1 MHYHNL
7 LFINMTEI
15 LFIAFVA
22 FLLFGTKKLP
32 EVAKGLGKGYRE
44 FQKAADQIKEEIN
57 KVTEDIKNETNNATK
72 DIKDEVNKVNDSV
85 KDDLKG

>member
-7 LFINMTEI
+7 LFISMTEI

-22 FLLFGTKKLP
+22 FLMFGTEKLP

-44 FQKAADQIKEEIN
+44 FQKASDLIKEEIN
-57 KVTEDIKNETNNATK
+57 KVTEDIKNEANKVADEVK
-72 DIKDEVNKVNDSV
+72 IKDEDEVKGPKDSNS
-85 KDDLKG
+85 